1 MNRNIISQRVMDAL
15 GDLERLKY
23 MLRAIDTLDIQR
35 YPKNYETMSTD
46 AALLSEK
53 ITCKLR
59 SLIYA
64 STTLKKL
71 NYLTKAAS
79 AQEVQVSCQNGQL
92 CVTLP
97 RLLPRRGGK
106 YSSLFLTEPVHA
118 ALDQF
123 ATEQPLPKFRD
134 CTVCIVHEYDAAASD
149 RLIFDFT
156 TLKKLNYLTKAA
168 SAQEVQVSCQNGQL
182 CVTLPRLLPRRG
194 GKYSSLFLTEPVH
207 AALDQFA
214 TEQPLPK
221 FRDCTVCIVHE
232 YDAAASDRLIFDFDN
247 LQQKQL
253 LDTIAVHVMTDD
265 NALLCDVFCTAERGR
280 QNRTK
285 VFVMEKNRFSQWL
298 SGREIDRRVISDFS

>member
-23 MLRAIDTLDIQR
+23 MLRAIDTLDIRR

-64 STTLKKL
+64 STTLKKPD
-71 NYLTKAAS
+71 YLTKAAS
-79 AQEVQVSCQNGQL
+79 AQEVQVACQNGLL

-134 CTVCIVHEYDAAASD
+134 CTVCLVHEYDAS
-149 RLIFDFT
+149 
-156 TLKKLNYLTKAA
+156 
-168 SAQEVQVSCQNGQL
+168 
-182 CVTLPRLLPRRG
+182 
-194 GKYSSLFLTEPVH
+194 
-207 AALDQFA
+207 
-214 TEQPLPK
+214 
-221 FRDCTVCIVHE
+221 
-232 YDAAASDRLIFDFDN
+232 ASDRLIFDFDN

-265 NALLCDVFCTAERGR
+265 NALLCDVFCTAESGR
-280 QNRTK
+280 QSKTK
-285 VFVMEKNRFSQWL
+285 SLSWRKNASAHGCPGVKSTEK
-298 SGREIDRRVISDFS
+298 